1 MRILVVDDDPT
12 VTALLASALRMVGHE
27 PLVAEDGD
35 QGWQRFL
42 ADSPDVVLTDRA
54 MPGIDGLELC
64 RRIRAL
70 DRRTYPY
77 VILITAM
84 GTREEIVE
92 GMEAGAD
99 DYLVKPP
106 DPFELRL
113 RLMAATRVT
122 AVHRELAQ
130 LTDKLQ
136 TANDL
141 LDRLARTDP
150 LTDIGNRLRFQEDLI
165 SLHATAGRHDRPY
178 AVGLLDIDHFKQ
190 FNDRHGHPAG
200 DDALRRVAQALAGAT
215 RSGDTVYR
223 YGGEELVVLMPETGL
238 DGALVTVDRL
248 RRAVRDLEIP
258 HVDSPGDAGVLTLSA
273 GVASLELHRHDD
285 DADVV
290 VDAADRA
297 LYRAKARGRDQTA
310 T

>member
-1 MRILVVDDDPT
+1 MRILVIDDDPT
-12 VTALLASALRMVGHE
+12 ITALLSSALRMVGHE
-27 PLVAEDGD
+27 PLVAEDGE
-35 QGWQRFL
+35 QGWERFL
-42 ADSPDVVLTDRA
+42 AESPDVVLTDRS
-54 MPGIDGLELC
+54 MPGIDGIELC
-64 RRIRAL
+64 RRIRTL

-84 GTREEIVE
+84 GTRDEIVE

-122 AVHRELAQ
+122 AVHRRLAQ
-130 LTDKLQ
+130 LTDELQ
-136 TANDL
+136 AANDL

-165 SLHATAGRHDRPY
+165 SLHASAARHDRPY

-200 DDALRRVAQALAGAT
+200 DEALRRVAQALAGAIRT
-215 RSGDTVYR
+215 GDTVYR

-238 DGALVTVDRL
+238 DGALTTVDRL
-248 RRAVRDLEIP
+248 RHAVRGLEIP
-258 HVDSPGDAGVLTLSA
+258 HVDSEAGVLTLSA
-273 GVASLELHRHDD
+273 GVASLDLDHHDD
-285 DADVV
+285 PDAV
-290 VDAADRA
+290 VDAADQA
-297 LYRAKARGRDQTA
+297 LYRAKARGRDLAA